1 MRIDVLDSSIV
12 NKEKI
17 LQTGAKGVLMKG
29 NHVQVV
35 IGPEVTTVRTELD
48 KIM

>member
-1 MRIDVLDSSIV
+1 MFFSTKFVSIRLSIAFLIV
-12 NKEKI
+12 
-17 LQTGAKGVLMKG
+17 TKGVLMKG

-48 KIM
+48 KMI